1 MSEPSGA
8 RERQRVRPAR
18 RRALRRLT
26 VAAGAI
32 GAVVA
37 VGGVTPVRAWSLLK
51 RTPKALA
58 PVPMKP
64 VVWADFLG
72 VNAQLQ
78 WFSPEIAQQQVK
90 HLQALGLSWVRLA
103 LHWMLLEPEPGQHK
117 LEGTD
122 RMMAL
127 VRQAGLHSIVYVVG
141 SPRFA
146 SSAPAGAPYADK
158 YPPSDPQ
165 VYAQRMVALAQRYP
179 MVDVWQVWNEPNI
192 PAFWQPR
199 IDPEGYARLL
209 QPAVAALRKA
219 VPNKPIAMAGMAY
232 HSEMAGRGGLM
243 LDAMGKLG
251 AYKLKLIACY
261 HPYTAEPEGA
271 EDGARDFLTHT
282 PFVNK
287 GLRAYGVQQIWA
299 TEWGWS
305 SYDGPKEE
313 QPIVGEAG
321 QAGHT
326 LKRLA
331 LMATQDFDRI
341 FLFTLADL
349 DARAGVRDR
358 RYGLLR
364 EDGSPKPVYHA
375 LRRFLAVCGP
385 RLAPGAPVRVAGSD
399 GRAGSAADELPEGL
413 VSIAWQRAD
422 GQRLW
427 MAWAHAPMAVS
438 LPGLNLGQRKAVWH
452 QPVAGTQREVR
463 AEAGQP
469 LRLDVGTELQILV
482 W

>member
-1 MSEPSGA
+1 MTG
-8 RERQRVRPAR
+8 RVDAR
-18 RRALRRLT
+18 RRLALSLPAR
-26 VAAGAI
+26 
-32 GAVVA
+32 VA
-37 VGGVTPVRAWSLLK
+37 VAWALGSVGVRSAQAWSLPGALK
-51 RTPKALA
+51 LGAPKALA
-58 PVPMKP
+58 PVPLKP

-72 VNAQLQ
+72 LNAQLQ
-78 WFSPEIAQQQVK
+78 WFPADVAQQQVR
-90 HLQALGLSWVRLA
+90 HLQALGLKWVRLA
-103 LHWMLLEPEPGQHK
+103 LHWMLLEPEPSQYK
-117 LEGTD
+117 LDGTD

-127 VRQAGLHSIVYVVG
+127 VQQAGLRSVVYVVG

-179 MVDVWQVWNEPNI
+179 VVDVWQVWNEPNI

-219 VPNKPIAMAGMAY
+219 VPDKPIAMAGMAY

-251 AYKLKLIACY
+251 AYKLNLIACY

-271 EDGARDFLTHT
+271 EGGARDFLTHT

-341 FLFTLADL
+341 FLFTLSDL
-349 DARAGVRDR
+349 DARAGARDR

-364 EDGSPKPVYHA
+364 EDGARKPVYHA
-375 LRRFLAVCGP
+375 LQRFLAICGP
-385 RLAPGAPVRVAGSD
+385 RLEPGAPVRIDGGAGRS
-399 GRAGSAADELPEGL
+399 GSTAEALPEGL
-413 VSIAWQRAD
+413 VSIAWRRRD
-422 GQRLW
+422 GQRVW
-427 MAWAHAPMAVS
+427 MAWAHQPMSVS
-438 LPGLNLGQRKAVWH
+438 LVDLVGAAGAARRATWH

-463 AEAGQP
+463 IEAGQP
-469 LRLDVGTELQILV
+469 LRLDVGTDLQILV

>member
-1 MSEPSGA
+1 MSQPAGPGR
-8 RERQRVRPAR
+8 RE
-18 RRALRRLT
+18 ALRHLGQSAAA
-26 VAAGAI
+26 AAGWALASV
-32 GAVVA
+32 GAA
-37 VGGVTPVRAWSLLK
+37 SSARAWSLPGAL
-51 RTPKALA
+51 TLGAPKALA
-58 PVPMKP
+58 PVPLKP

-72 VNAQLQ
+72 LNAQLQ
-78 WFSPEIAQQQVK
+78 WFAPDVAQQQVK
-90 HLQALGLSWVRLA
+90 HLQALGLKWVRLA
-103 LHWMLLEPEPGQHK
+103 LHWMLLEPEPGQLK

-127 VRQAGLHSIVYVVG
+127 VQQAGLHSVVYVVG

-219 VPNKPIAMAGMAY
+219 VPDKPIAMAGMAY

-261 HPYTAEPEGA
+261 HPYSAEPEGA
-271 EDGARDFLTHT
+271 EGGVRDFLTHT
-282 PFVNK
+282 PFVNQ

-305 SYDGPKEE
+305 SYEGPKEE

-364 EDGSPKPVYHA
+364 ENGAPKPVYHA
-375 LRRFLAVCGP
+375 LQRFLAICGP
-385 RLAPGAPVRVAGSD
+385 RLEPGSAVRVEGAG
-399 GRAGSAADELPEGL
+399 GRLPEGL
-413 VSIAWQRAD
+413 VSIAWRRPD
-422 GQRLW
+422 GKRVW
-427 MAWAHAPMAVS
+427 MAWAHQPMSVS
-438 LPGLNLGQRKAVWH
+438 LVDLVGAAGAARLATWH
-452 QPVAGTQREVR
+452 QPVAATQREVR
-463 AEAGQP
+463 IEAGQP

>member
-1 MSEPSGA
+1 MSEPCGA

-37 VGGVTPVRAWSLLK
+37 VGGVSPVRAWSLLK

-261 HPYTAEPEGA
+261 HPYTAEPEGG

-375 LRRFLAVCGP
+375 LQRFLAVCGP

-427 MAWAHAPMAVS
+427 MAWAHAPMTVS
-438 LPGLNLGQRKAVWH
+438 LPGLNLGQGKAVWH

>member
-1 MSEPSGA
+1 MRA
-8 RERQRVRPAR
+8 RVDAR
-18 RRALRRLT
+18 RRQALGQSARAA
-26 VAAGAI
+26 VAWALASAGVCSAQ
-32 GAVVA
+32 
-37 VGGVTPVRAWSLLK
+37 AWSLPGAFKLGA
-51 RTPKALA
+51 PKALA
-58 PVPMKP
+58 PQPLKP

-72 VNAQLQ
+72 LNAQLQ
-78 WFSPEIAQQQVK
+78 WFPEEVARQQVR
-90 HLQALGLSWVRLA
+90 HLQALGLKWVRLA
-103 LHWMLLEPEPGQHK
+103 LHWMLLEPEPGQLK
-117 LEGTD
+117 LEGID

-127 VRQAGLHSIVYVVG
+127 VQQAGLRSVVYVVG

-158 YPPSDPQ
+158 YPPTDPQ
-165 VYAQRMVALAQRYP
+165 VFAQRMAQLAQRYP

-192 PAFWQPR
+192 PGFWQPR

-209 QPAVAALRKA
+209 QPAVQALRKA
-219 VPNKPIAMAGMAY
+219 VPDKPIALAGMAY
-232 HSEMAGRGGLM
+232 YSEMAGRGGLM
-243 LDAMGKLG
+243 LESLGKLG
-251 AYKLKLIACY
+251 VFQLKLIACY

-271 EDGARDFLTHT
+271 QGGARDFLTHA

-287 GLRAYGVQQIWA
+287 GLRALGAQQVWA

-364 EDGSPKPVYHA
+364 ENGARKPVYHA
-375 LRRFLAVCGP
+375 LQRFLAICGP
-385 RLAPGAPVRVAGSD
+385 RLEPGTPVRFD
-399 GRAGSAADELPEGL
+399 GSAGRSGAAAEALPDGL
-413 VSIAWQRAD
+413 VSIAWRRPD
-422 GQRLW
+422 GKRVW
-427 MAWAHAPMAVS
+427 MAWAHQPMNVS
-438 LPGLNLGQRKAVWH
+438 LVDLVGAAGAARSAAWH

-463 AEAGQP
+463 IEAGV
-469 LRLDVGTELQILV
+469 LRLDVGTDLQILV

>member
-1 MSEPSGA
+1 MSVPRGLTVRQGA
-8 RERQRVRPAR
+8 LPAR
-18 RRALRRLT
+18 RRALRRMAQTVGAGGLVLASGGLT
-26 VAAGAI
+26 QAG
-32 GAVVA
+32 
-37 VGGVTPVRAWSLLK
+37 AWSLLS
-51 RTPKALA
+51 RAPKALA

-78 WFSPEIAQQQVK
+78 WFAPEIAQQQVK
-90 HLQALGLSWVRLA
+90 HLQALGLGWVRLA
-103 LHWMLLEPEPGQHK
+103 LHWMLLEPEAGQYK

-127 VRQAGLHSIVYVVG
+127 VQQAGLHSIVYVVG

-192 PAFWQPR
+192 PGFWQPR

-219 VPNKPIAMAGMAY
+219 VPSKPIAMAGMAY

-251 AYKLKLIACY
+251 AYKLNLIACY

-271 EDGARDFLTHT
+271 EGAARDFLTHT
-282 PFVNK
+282 PFVNQ
-287 GLRAYGVQQIWA
+287 GLRAYGVKQIWA

-321 QAGHT
+321 QASHT

-364 EDGSPKPVYHA
+364 ENGSPKPVYHA
-375 LRRFLAVCGP
+375 LQRFLAICGP
-385 RLAPGAPVRVAGSD
+385 RLLPGAPVRVVGGGKDGST
-399 GRAGSAADELPEGL
+399 AEALPEGL
-413 VSIAWQRAD
+413 VSIAWQRPD
-422 GQRLW
+422 GKRLW
-427 MAWAHAPMAVS
+427 MAWAHAPMRVS
-438 LPGLNLGQRKAVWH
+438 LPDVVLAPGQAAVWH
-452 QPVAGTQREVR
+452 QPVSGTQREVR
-463 AEAGQP
+463 SEAGQP
-469 LRLDVGTELQILV
+469 LRLDVGTELQVLV

>member
-1 MSEPSGA
+1 MSQPAGPGR
-8 RERQRVRPAR
+8 RE
-18 RRALRRLT
+18 ALRHLGRSAAA
-26 VAAGAI
+26 AAGWALASV
-32 GAVVA
+32 GAA
-37 VGGVTPVRAWSLLK
+37 SSARAWSLPGAL
-51 RTPKALA
+51 TLGAPKALA
-58 PVPMKP
+58 PVPLKP
-64 VVWADFLG
+64 VVWSDFLG
-72 VNAQLQ
+72 LNAQLQ
-78 WFSPEIAQQQVK
+78 WFAPDVAQQQVK

-103 LHWMLLEPEPGQHK
+103 LHWMLLEPEPGQLK

-127 VRQAGLHSIVYVVG
+127 VQQAGLHSVVYVVG

-219 VPNKPIAMAGMAY
+219 VPDKPIAMAGMAY

-261 HPYTAEPEGA
+261 HPYSAEPEGA
-271 EDGARDFLTHT
+271 EGGVRDFLTHT
-282 PFVNK
+282 PFVNQ

-364 EDGSPKPVYHA
+364 ENGAPKPVYHA
-375 LRRFLAVCGP
+375 LQRFLAICGP
-385 RLAPGAPVRVAGSD
+385 RLEPGAAVRVEGAG
-399 GRAGSAADELPEGL
+399 GRLPEGL
-413 VSIAWQRAD
+413 VSIAWRRPD
-422 GQRLW
+422 GKRVW
-427 MAWAHAPMAVS
+427 MAWAHQPMNVS
-438 LPGLNLGQRKAVWH
+438 LVDLVGAAGAARLAAWH
-452 QPVAGTQREVR
+452 QPVAATQREVR
-463 AEAGQP
+463 IEAGQP